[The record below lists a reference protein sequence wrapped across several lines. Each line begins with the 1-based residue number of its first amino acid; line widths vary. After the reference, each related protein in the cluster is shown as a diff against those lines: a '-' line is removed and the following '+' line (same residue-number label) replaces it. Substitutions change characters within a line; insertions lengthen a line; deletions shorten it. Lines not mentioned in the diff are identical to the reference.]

1 MDPLIVFSIAGS
13 MYDIH
18 NKLFHILYQVIFFL
32 FWNKVRA
39 INKDKGQGR
48 SENQEE
54 EQRGYRLQQNS
65 CVTFEET

>member
-54 EQRGYRLQQNS
+54 
-65 CVTFEET
+65 